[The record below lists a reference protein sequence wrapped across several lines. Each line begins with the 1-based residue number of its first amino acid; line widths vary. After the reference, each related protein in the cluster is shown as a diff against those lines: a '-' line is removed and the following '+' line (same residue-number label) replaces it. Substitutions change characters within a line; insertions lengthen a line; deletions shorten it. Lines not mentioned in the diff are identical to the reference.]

1 MSADQYETASATIFP
16 SSDHFPLGSAYGRL
30 NATPAPPSDWR
41 PFGLTLA
48 VPFRKTVRINP
59 EDLAYDP
66 ERQIGLIHTAGEMVP
81 LSKHTDGPT
90 NTQTNSDGRGGY
102 DSDSDHRED

>member
-1 MSADQYETASATIFP
+1 VSPPLPSPSQTVDHTLRLSAEAGTVQ
-16 SSDHFPLGSAYGRL
+16 
-30 NATPAPPSDWR
+30 
-41 PFGLTLA
+41 LTLA